1 MKKIYLSV
9 LVVLI
14 TIILVVFMVINN
26 KQEDTGYIMVENEK
40 IENIDENL
48 LDNFINNLEENFDKE
63 NNKIIKEE
71 IIKKEKNDIEKNI
84 IVDKKEIEEKEIV
97 KDNRKVEEDKGK
109 SVDEKKSESE
119 SIQVFKVDK
128 DLIMDMLTF
137 KEKKD
142 LAKIV
147 RALSMSDYA
156 LIIESIKN
164 DSELECIIKINKI
177 LEERLDK
184 QEYNLIKEIV
194 EPFINL
200 EIL

>member
-1 MKKIYLSV
+1 MKKNYLSI
-9 LVVLI
+9 LVILI
-14 TIILVVFMVINN
+14 TTILVAHMLVNN
-26 KQEDTGYIMVENEK
+26 KQENMSYIMVENEK
-40 IENIDENL
+40 IETINERFLDDFID
-48 LDNFINNLEENFDKE
+48 DIEENFEQE
-63 NNKIIKEE
+63 NNEVIREELTKQEDDNISQDKKEE
-71 IIKKEKNDIEKNI
+71 KKDTKEKEIEKNSTKENKDI
-84 IVDKKEIEEKEIV
+84 NTNKKEPQSV
-97 KDNRKVEEDKGK
+97 K
-109 SVDEKKSESE
+109 
-119 SIQVFKVDK
+119 VFKVNK

-142 LAKIV
+142 LTKIV

-164 DSELECIIKINKI
+164 DNELDCIIKINTI

-184 QEYNLIKEIV
+184 QEYDLVREIV

>member
-1 MKKIYLSV
+1 MKKNYLSV
-9 LVVLI
+9 LVILI
-14 TIILVVFMVINN
+14 TIILVAHMIINN
-26 KQEDTGYIMVENEK
+26 KQEDMSYIMVENEK
-40 IENIDENL
+40 TETINERL
-48 LDNFINNLEENFDKE
+48 LDNFIDDIEENYEQE
-63 NNKIIKEE
+63 NNEIIREE
-71 IIKKEKNDIEKNI
+71 ITKKEDNNI
-84 IVDKKEIEEKEIV
+84 PKDKKEDEKNTEEKEIIKNSIKENKDIDTNKEEMQSV
-97 KDNRKVEEDKGK
+97 K
-109 SVDEKKSESE
+109 
-119 SIQVFKVDK
+119 VFKVEK

-142 LAKIV
+142 LTKIV

-164 DSELECIIKINKI
+164 DNELDCIIKINTI

-184 QEYNLIKEIV
+184 QEYNLVREIV